1 MSGYLLYGLVMLGT
15 EGQATVTTLEL
26 AEIRMHQQEPVLAW
40 ESPAPQVSRDKEGY
54 AEFET

>member
-1 MSGYLLYGLVMLGT
+1 MSGYLLYGLVRRGT

-26 AEIRMHQQEPVLAW
+26 EEIRMNQQEPVLAW
-40 ESPAPQVSRDKEGY
+40 ESPAPRVSREKECD

>member
-1 MSGYLLYGLVMLGT
+1 MRGS

-26 AEIRMHQQEPVLAW
+26 AEIRVDQQEPVLGLIALR
-40 ESPAPQVSRDKEGY
+40 VSRDKECC